1 MTNMEPVQILSAST
15 DSAQPRAA
23 PIWTLLGADLHM
35 QTLNPEY
42 APVGLLEM
50 MVPAPARVLDI
61 GCFCGGTGRWLK
73 RRFPGVEVIGIE
85 SSAPAAARA
94 RASYER
100 VIEAPIE
107 NVDFEAED
115 LLPGSV
121 DAIVAADVLEHLVN
135 PWAVLQR
142 LRPLLTPQ
150 GALYVSLPNVRNLN
164 VLLRLVNGEWRYAG
178 AGILDVSHLRFFTRA
193 QAIEMLA
200 ETGWRTH
207 EIRVNPDPQLTPK
220 FAGRSLA
227 DVRSIDTPKLSLK
240 NLTQEDVLELL
251 ALQFFMRAS
260 PAIAA
265 ASQR

>member
-1 MTNMEPVQILSAST
+1 MEPTQMAPGAAPEQ
-15 DSAQPRAA
+15 AQSRSA
-23 PIWTLLGADLHM
+23 PIWTLLGGDLHM
-35 QTLNPEY
+35 QTLSPDY

-50 MVPAPARVLDI
+50 MTCAPARVLDI

-73 RRFPGVEVIGIE
+73 GRFPGVEVIGIE
-85 SSAPAAARA
+85 SLAPAAARA
-94 RASYER
+94 RDIYDR

-107 NVDFEAED
+107 AIDFEAEG
-115 LLPGSV
+115 LTSGSV

-142 LRPLLTPQ
+142 LRPLLSPT

-164 VLLRLVNGEWRYAG
+164 VLLRLVSGEWRYVG

-207 EIRVNPDPQLTPK
+207 EIRANPDPQLQQA
-220 FAGRSLA
+220 FAGRNLA
-227 DVRSIDTPKLSLK
+227 DVRSIDTQYVSLK
-240 NLTQEDVLELL
+240 NLTQVDVLELL
-251 ALQFFMRAS
+251 ALQFFIRAS
-260 PAIAA
+260 PA
-265 ASQR
+265 